1 MNIESKKKK
10 IDYWQIIIVVTA
22 VVAIPS
28 VAKILISNN
37 YNLVYACIF
46 GAIGGALGSCVYLV
60 IKNKKTIFKIIAFV
74 AELLIIFAGLFFSVK
89 ITSDEVVVKKE
100 WKTISY
106 GKVSFQ
112 YPYDFKEVD
121 IGDAVDSKIANCK
134 LYNDNRNDRLA
145 MDAIFDFNGNPPKP
159 EDSLSGAISN
169 SLASIKATDV
179 EWVDSKFYK
188 DAVETKVK
196 YKIDDIERRGYGF
209 IYFNDKHYEI
219 VDFLPVTKNYSDEFF
234 NKILDNVSVNK

>member
-121 IGDAVDSKIANCK
+121 IGDAVDSK
-134 LYNDNRNDRLA
+134 
-145 MDAIFDFNGNPPKP
+145 
-159 EDSLSGAISN
+159 SGAISN